1 MFRKDKKLFITLI
14 LMFVIVASLII
25 ITWLYEG
32 RNREYE
38 DAIAAKDKTLNSITM
53 SYGELK
59 EENKILTKTVKELKE
74 ENEILKNTLG
84 VFSTETDFATYQQ
97 SLNDLSD
104 ISLMIKEGNLDGA
117 KEELLKINPS
127 GFDNAAL
134 SFYESLCRELNV
146 KN

>member
-14 LMFVIVASLII
+14 LMFVIVASLIL

-59 EENKILTKTVKELKE
+59 EENNSLTKTVKELKE
-74 ENEILKNTLG
+74 ENELLKNSLG

-97 SLNDLSD
+97 TLNNLSD
-104 ISLMIKEGNLDGA
+104 ISLMIKEGNINGA

-127 GFDNAAL
+127 GFDTAIL

>member
-14 LMFVIVASLII
+14 LMFLIVASLIL

-59 EENKILTKTVKELKE
+59 EENKTLTKTVKELKE
-74 ENEILKNTLG
+74 ENELLKNSLG
-84 VFSTETDFATYQQ
+84 TFSTETDFATYQQ
-97 SLNDLSD
+97 ILNDLSD
-104 ISLMIKEGNLDGA
+104 ISLMIKEGNKEGA

-127 GFDNAAL
+127 GFDNTAL